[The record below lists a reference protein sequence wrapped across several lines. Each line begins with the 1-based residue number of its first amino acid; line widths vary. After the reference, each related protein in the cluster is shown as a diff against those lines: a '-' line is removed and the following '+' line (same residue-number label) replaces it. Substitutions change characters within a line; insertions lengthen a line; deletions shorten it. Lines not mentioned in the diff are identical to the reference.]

1 MGRVSES
8 PSPEI
13 HPSGMTRH
21 IFLTAAL
28 LLPLQAADHSADI
41 CIYGGTSAGVVAA
54 VQGMKMG
61 KSVILLEPGQHLGS
75 MATEGLGGTD
85 IDNHGPFQNSPAVG
99 GLALEYYR
107 RIAKAYGREEAFE
120 EMLRKKIKKTG
131 LWRFEPHVAERVF
144 DDWAAEAKV
153 KVIRGARLVDADA
166 AVKKGATLTSIRT
179 VSGDTVSAKVF
190 IDATFEGDLLAA
202 AGVTCTVGR
211 EGNAKY
217 GETLN
222 GIVTT
227 TRHSQFEKKVDPYK
241 TPGDPASGLI
251 FGVSDEPLGE
261 HGATSPAIQAF
272 AFRNNFTKDPALRVP
287 FAKPDNY
294 DVARYELQRRFLEAG
309 GDVGAPNPSL
319 PTGKTD
325 PGGWH
330 HLTGNMP
337 NWNHKYPEATNAER
351 QKMLKD
357 SLDYIKG
364 LCWFL
369 ANDPAVPEKTRAIW
383 SQWGTTKDEFTDNGG
398 WPRTFYVRNGRRMVS
413 DFVLIEQH
421 GTKTNTLPVEDPVAM
436 VWWPHDLHNAR
447 RIVKDGFAWN
457 EGAVFGG
464 TNWIPFGV
472 PYRSLHPKAAECD
485 NLLTPTCP
493 SSSYVAYGA
502 YRIEFTFMAAAQA
515 TATAASIAIDNRQ
528 AVQKVDYAKL
538 RERLLAD
545 GQVIAIPAG
554 TF

>member
-1 MGRVSES
+1 MRKTPFAIPFV
-8 PSPEI
+8 
-13 HPSGMTRH
+13 
-21 IFLTAAL
+21 LTASLAA
-28 LLPLQAADHSADI
+28 PLYAEDFSADI
-41 CIYGGTSAGVVAA
+41 CVYGGTSAGVVAA
-54 VQGMKMG
+54 VQGARMG
-61 KSVILLEPGQHLGS
+61 KSVILLEPGKHLGS
-75 MATEGLGGTD
+75 MASEGLGGTD

-99 GLALEYYR
+99 GLALDYYR
-107 RIAKAYGREEAFE
+107 RIAKAYGREAQFE
-120 EMLRKKIKKTG
+120 EMLRTKEKKSG
-131 LWRFEPHVAERVF
+131 LWRFEPSVAEKVF
-144 DDWAAEAKV
+144 DEWAAEAKV
-153 KVIRGARLVDADA
+153 KVIKDARLTDEKSAT
-166 AVKKGATLTSIRT
+166 KNGATLTSIRT
-179 VSGDTVSAKVF
+179 VGGDTISAKMF

-202 AGVTCTVGR
+202 AGVSYTVGR

-227 TRHSQFEKKVDPYK
+227 TKHSQFEKKIDPYK
-241 TPGDPASGLI
+241 TPGDPNSGLI

-261 HGATSPAIQAF
+261 HGAPSPAIQAF
-272 AFRNNFTKDPALRVP
+272 AFRNNFTKAPANRVP

-294 DVARYELQRRFLEAG
+294 DPSKYELQRRFLAAG
-309 GDVGAPNPSL
+309 GNVGAPNPAL
-319 PTGKTD
+319 PNNKTD

-337 NWNHKYPEATNAER
+337 NWNHKYPEATHAER
-351 QKMLKD
+351 EKMLKD

-369 ANDPAVPEKTRAIW
+369 ANDPAVPEKTREIW

-398 WPRTFYVRNGRRMVS
+398 WPRTFYVRNGRRMIS

-421 GTKTNTLPVEDPVAM
+421 GTKTSTLPVEDPVAL

-472 PYRSLHPKAAECD
+472 PYRSLYPKASECD

-502 YRIEFTFMAAAQA
+502 YRIEFTFMAAGQA
-515 TATAASIAIDNRQ
+515 TATAASLAIDGNTP
-528 AVQKVDYAKL
+528 VQKVDYKVL
-538 RERLLAD
+538 QDQLIKD
-545 GQVIAIPAG
+545 GQVIKVP
-554 TF
+554 

>member
-1 MGRVSES
+1 MPTRGIPVIASIS
-8 PSPEI
+8 LALSSFPSL
-13 HPSGMTRH
+13 S
-21 IFLTAAL
+21 L
-28 LLPLQAADHSADI
+28 ADHHQADV

-54 VQGMKMG
+54 VQASREG

-75 MATEGLGGTD
+75 MATEGLGSTD

-107 RIAKAYGREEAFE
+107 RISKAYGREKQFDEV
-120 EMLRKKIKKTG
+120 LRSGKKNRAA
-131 LWRFEPHVAERVF
+131 WRFEPSVAEKVF
-144 DDWAAEAKV
+144 DAWIAETDV
-153 KVIRGARLVDADA
+153 KLLRGARLADEKSVA
-166 AVKKGATLTSIRT
+166 KNGSTIRSLTT
-179 VSGDTVSAKVF
+179 ASGDTIDAKVF

-202 AGVTCTVGR
+202 AGVSYTVGR

-222 GIVTT
+222 GIVATT
-227 TRHSQFEKKVDPYK
+227 KHSQFEKKIDPYK
-241 TPGDPASGLI
+241 TPGDPSSGLI

-261 HGATSPAIQAF
+261 HGAPSPAIQAF
-272 AFRNNFTKDPALRVP
+272 AFRNNFTKDPANRIP
-287 FAKPDNY
+287 FTKPDNY
-294 DVARYELQRRFLEAG
+294 DPAKYELQRRFLEAG
-309 GDVGAPNPSL
+309 GNVGAPNPSL
-319 PTGKTD
+319 PNGKTD

-337 NWNHKYPEATNAER
+337 NWNHGYPEANHAER

-364 LCWFL
+364 IFWFL
-369 ANDPAVPEKTRAIW
+369 ANDPDVPQATRDIW
-383 SQWGTTKDEFTDNGG
+383 SQWGTCKDEHTDNGG
-398 WPRTFYVRNGRRMVS
+398 WPRTFYVRNGRRMIS

-421 GTKTNTLPVEDPVAM
+421 GTKTNTLPVEDSVAL

-472 PYRSLHPKAAECD
+472 PYRCLYPKESEAT

-515 TATAASIAIDNRQ
+515 TASAATLAIDGNTP
-528 AVQKVDYAKL
+528 VQHVPYEKL
-538 RERLLAD
+538 RQKLLAD
-545 GQVIAIPAG
+545 GQVITVP
-554 TF
+554 